1 MEEQKMKKS
10 IFYLITG
17 LLVLFLAACGGDDSS
32 EESGSNENGDN
43 QTESESSNT
52 YEVEHA
58 MGTATIEEDP
68 EKIVVLTN
76 HGTEALLLAS
86 HQLAPSNRGL
96 AILGMNILAT
106 ICKVLR
112 SSVRKAT
119 LI

>member
-1 MEEQKMKKS
+1 MIIILTKVNGGTENEKS

-76 HGTEALLLAS
+76 HGTEALLFR
-86 HQLAPSNRGL
+86 HHTNWRRPIVGW
-96 AILGMNILAT
+96 
-106 ICKVLR
+106 R
-112 SSVRKAT
+112 SLV
-119 LI
+119 